1 MNTPTRHVGILGY
14 PMYGS
19 LLDAGFCE
27 VPHMAKAYA
36 RSALRWGA
44 SAVTLVPYMGW
55 DGVWPFLDAGL
66 VVYVYQPTIIPAE
79 QTRPI
84 FRSWQRQARRR
95 YGNGRLKIIP
105 RKAGRCYSEVRVKP

>member
-1 MNTPTRHVGILGY
+1 MNIPTRHVGILGY

-36 RSALRWGA
+36 RAARQFGA
-44 SAVTLVPYMGW
+44 DAVTLCPYTGW
-55 DGVWPFLDAGL
+55 DGVQPFLDAGL
-66 VVYVYQPTIIPAE
+66 VVYVYQPTMIPAE

-84 FRSWQRQARRR
+84 FRNWQQRARRK
-95 YGNGRLKIIP
+95 YGKGRLHVIP
-105 RKAGRCYSEVRVKP
+105 RSAGRCYAEWRVVE